1 MSITISLL
9 WMFKRT
15 VIAESP
21 RVVIELSHWVL
32 DPYICFSLPAKRIA
46 EFFLLSFLRQL
57 RKSPR
62 DFVLRT
68 SPWQCH
74 ELRLRR

>member
-15 VIAESP
+15 VIAEFP

-32 DPYICFSLPAKRIA
+32 DPYICFSLPAKRIP
-46 EFFLLSFLRQL
+46 EFFLLFFSSSIAK
-57 RKSPR
+57 KSP
-62 DFVLRT
+62 
-68 SPWQCH
+68 
-74 ELRLRR
+74 